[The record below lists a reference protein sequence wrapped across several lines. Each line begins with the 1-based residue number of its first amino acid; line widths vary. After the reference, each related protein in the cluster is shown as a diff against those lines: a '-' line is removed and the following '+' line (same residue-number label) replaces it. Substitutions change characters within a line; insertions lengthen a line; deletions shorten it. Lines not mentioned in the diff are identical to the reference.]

1 MSSKWGKIMID
12 VLTGNKNR
20 EAFELRINGLIQD
33 HQAFTLLLASI
44 DKFAT
49 INDFYGHACGDRV
62 LVIVGQALEELD
74 NIEVFRCS
82 GSQFVI
88 LILSQ
93 ELADIDFTIHEI
105 RRCIRL
111 KRLVH
116 HIKADL
122 TVSIG
127 ISQSSPSNSIEHYY
141 NQLNLA
147 LRYARS
153 EGQGETRFYNA
164 EFEKKLFAEM
174 ALREAI
180 DGAMRQDEFELY
192 MQPLYFLDKR
202 TIMGFEILLRWP
214 NRARMDLNIGE
225 IIESAEKSGQI
236 MALDKW
242 VVTHTFKLIKEYPAI
257 FLDKKVCINISAQSF
272 LSYDFLKF
280 YLREEEKYTIDPK
293 FIELEITEY
302 SMMHNLKRTIRMM
315 MIYKG
320 RGIQFALDDFGTK
333 YSSINYLKE
342 LPFDTLKIDKS
353 YIDSICEDSKS
364 KAIVRVI
371 LDLCRELGLST
382 ISEGIETVEQ
392 ENLLKQMGCD
402 FGQGYYFE
410 KPMPIRDLIQLVS

>member
-1 MSSKWGKIMID
+1 MID

-20 EAFELRINGLIQD
+20 EAFELRINDLIQED
-33 HQAFTLLLASI
+33 QKFTLLLTSI

-49 INDFYGHACGDRV
+49 INDFYGHGCGDRV
-62 LVIVGQALEELD
+62 LVIVGQALEEIENL
-74 NIEVFRCS
+74 EVFRFS
-82 GSQFVI
+82 GSQFVV

-93 ELADIDFTIHEI
+93 EMADIDFTIHEI

-127 ISQSSPSNSIEHYY
+127 ISQSTPSASIENYY

-153 EGQGETRFYNA
+153 EGKGETRFYNE
-164 EFEKKLFAEM
+164 EFEKKLFSEM
-174 ALREAI
+174 ALREDI
-180 DGAMRQDEFELY
+180 DKAMRHDEFELY
-192 MQPLYFLDKR
+192 MQPLYHLDKR
-202 TIMGFEILLRWP
+202 TVMGFELLLRWP
-214 NRARMDLNIGE
+214 GRNRIDLNIGE

-242 VVTHTFKLIKEYPAI
+242 VVTHAFKLIKEYKRI
-257 FLDKKVCINISAQSF
+257 FSDKKICINISAQSF
-272 LSYDFLKF
+272 LTYDFLKF
-280 YLREEEKYTIDPK
+280 YLREEERYAIDPNL
-293 FIELEITEY
+293 IEIEITEY

-315 MIYKG
+315 MIYKS
-320 RGIQFALDDFGTK
+320 RGIQFSLDDFGTK

-364 KAIVRVI
+364 KAIVKII

-392 ENLLKQMGCD
+392 EILLKQMGCD
-402 FGQGYYFE
+402 FGQGYYFD
-410 KPMPIRDLIQLVS
+410 KPMPITDLIQRVS